1 LSRNYCSGTIIN
13 NPGSAT
19 ADLTKKLKTF
29 WFDHRTDL
37 PHWISAGIGQAV
49 AEWSVL

>member
-1 LSRNYCSGTIIN
+1 M
-13 NPGSAT
+13 

-29 WFDHRTDL
+29 WFDHRADL

-49 AEWSVL
+49 AEWSVLERELEIIRVLIDGETE